1 MHSLLDV
8 FRCSVVKLLHIIMKT
23 PMSTESVSCSK
34 LYKSS
39 KGNIYVGKR
48 KLSPKSSLLFSGDP
62 KTLSRMK
69 DQLQSSFIKI
79 ANSIQLNKI
88 KLSKTSKYEISDT
101 DEEPYEDSGDS
112 YQPTTSCSSRGSSHI
127 SSPTFQV
134 DDIRSNVRRQLFPTS
149 GLSLLRTP
157 SSEESEST
165 DAGILSRMTRITPS
179 PTCSMMI
186 PNCPLEENTPTRSN
200 MPSQLAI
207 VTFKGQNVEVI
218 INHTLHRGQYSC
230 HLNCVK
236 ETLTGFLYEN
246 KTNSNDHVC
255 SYFKS
260 EGAYSNVG
268 TIVRDKDER
277 KAEFHVNKCFLSPD
291 TLFGME
297 SFFPHM
303 KTNLTPLL
311 VQQHINQEVGPK
323 SCRIPTDK
331 KSKYHFCMYCD
342 QMRTSIGRH
351 FVKCHAEEE
360 EVKTII
366 LLEKQSKARHEA
378 LTALR
383 RKSDS
388 VHNARSD
395 PHNRISIR
403 ASKMVPVAKFVNC
416 CNCGGLF
423 APNNYSR
430 HNRICTER
438 PANRQRVLPLARFN
452 TENQQEDSDETT
464 LNVNNLVKRLL
475 ASMEN
480 DEVGD
485 VVRTDST
492 LLLYAKNKALQHMS
506 EERQNANT
514 RQQLRRGAKLLIQAR
529 LLDSEISEFSDCL
542 DPTKYDTII
551 ETVYLLS
558 GLKIKTY
565 ELTTPTVIPHFR
577 ILLENCGTFLKSEL
591 LKKGLTMQ
599 DPQVQRTDAFLAV
612 HNNDFK
618 MKVSKTA
625 RINTVRNI
633 IEKNKQLPLPC
644 DVAALTD
651 YIKAQASYS
660 CNKLKQSGFN
670 YAHWCKLGKSVMLHV
685 LIFNR
690 RRVGEISNI
699 RLADYQK
706 KSKLEKKQCAGLN
719 NLEQL
724 LANHF
729 TRMLIM
735 AKRSRPLPVLL
746 DDEQIQY
753 IDLFLSLRKQAGV
766 KEENPYLFGAP
777 LKSQHLSC
785 SVALNEFS
793 INCGAKHPIRL
804 RSTALRKQIATV
816 AQILI
821 LNDNEVQQLSDFMG
835 HNIEVHRRHYR
846 QNEEVTQITKLAK
859 FFMLQSGRD
868 LNKFK
873 GKTLDELE
881 VMLPAVSEINDVG
894 DEVDEE
900 LFDDLNGQHI
910 DTDLAKHHHE
920 NVQPEA
926 EIRPHLDDDESN
938 VSHDPE
944 ILLETGETE
953 EAVSDMVDMLKT
965 SIETQ
970 VTSLNTEKATTS
982 GNRQTKIRR
991 KKNCSTPDK
1000 SPQSRFP
1007 TTQEILVTLNN
1018 SPRRRKRTSKARW
1031 TVQEKEFVYQHFR
1044 TYLQYNDGVF
1054 PKMAFCQQFA
1064 QTYPNQIG
1072 HRPGNILYAYI
1083 RNVKLTL
1090 QTPPLI

>member
-1 MHSLLDV
+1 MLQY
-8 FRCSVVKLLHIIMKT
+8 II
-23 PMSTESVSCSK
+23 C
-34 LYKSS
+34 
-39 KGNIYVGKR
+39 
-48 KLSPKSSLLFSGDP
+48 F
-62 KTLSRMK
+62 
-69 DQLQSSFIKI
+69 
-79 ANSIQLNKI
+79 
-88 KLSKTSKYEISDT
+88 
-101 DEEPYEDSGDS
+101 
-112 YQPTTSCSSRGSSHI
+112 
-127 SSPTFQV
+127 
-134 DDIRSNVRRQLFPTS
+134 
-149 GLSLLRTP
+149 
-157 SSEESEST
+157 
-165 DAGILSRMTRITPS
+165 
-179 PTCSMMI
+179 
-186 PNCPLEENTPTRSN
+186 
-200 MPSQLAI
+200 
-207 VTFKGQNVEVI
+207 
-218 INHTLHRGQYSC
+218 
-230 HLNCVK
+230 
-236 ETLTGFLYEN
+236 TG
-246 KTNSNDHVC
+246 
-255 SYFKS
+255 YFKS

-342 QMRTSIGRH
+342 QMRTSIARH

-746 DDEQIQY
+746 DDEQIQ
-753 IDLFLSLRKQAGV
+753 
-766 KEENPYLFGAP
+766 
-777 LKSQHLSC
+777 
-785 SVALNEFS
+785 
-793 INCGAKHPIRL
+793 
-804 RSTALRKQIATV
+804 
-816 AQILI
+816 
-821 LNDNEVQQLSDFMG
+821 
-835 HNIEVHRRHYR
+835 
-846 QNEEVTQITKLAK
+846 
-859 FFMLQSGRD
+859 
-868 LNKFK
+868 
-873 GKTLDELE
+873 
-881 VMLPAVSEINDVG
+881 
-894 DEVDEE
+894 
-900 LFDDLNGQHI
+900 
-910 DTDLAKHHHE
+910 
-920 NVQPEA
+920 
-926 EIRPHLDDDESN
+926 
-938 VSHDPE
+938 
-944 ILLETGETE
+944 
-953 EAVSDMVDMLKT
+953 
-965 SIETQ
+965 
-970 VTSLNTEKATTS
+970 
-982 GNRQTKIRR
+982 
-991 KKNCSTPDK
+991 
-1000 SPQSRFP
+1000 
-1007 TTQEILVTLNN
+1007 
-1018 SPRRRKRTSKARW
+1018 
-1031 TVQEKEFVYQHFR
+1031 
-1044 TYLQYNDGVF
+1044 
-1054 PKMAFCQQFA
+1054 
-1064 QTYPNQIG
+1064 
-1072 HRPGNILYAYI
+1072 
-1083 RNVKLTL
+1083 
-1090 QTPPLI
+1090 